1 MKKTK
6 LIIILLLTFI
16 FEVTLSTYLF
26 KKIDSI
32 KQDTIKINECVKQ
45 IEENYHIKYNSCRSM
60 DYTLLDENNKFFY
73 KTVNASSKSIN
84 DAIKNNDI
92 ILDLI
97 VDEKVIGK
105 ILIKNNTTYLIKQ
118 YKSSILYSI
127 IITVFIQLLI
137 IIIYI
142 YKLDK
147 SIIKPFKKL
156 NGFAERVA
164 GGNLDIPLD
173 MDRAHLF
180 GEFTE
185 AFDIM
190 RSELKKA
197 RIAEK
202 EANDAKKELVAKL
215 SHDIKTPVA
224 SIKSTSEIGYEYT
237 KDEKIKN
244 YFNQINI
251 KTDQIKLLVDNLFNS
266 SINDIKEID
275 VNPSNHNSSILK
287 GLIINSDYLNKL
299 NSFEIPDC
307 NIYIDKV
314 RIQQVFDNIINN
326 SYKYANTKIDIEVI
340 ENNDYLTISFRD
352 YGNGVDEIELPI
364 LTEKYKRGKNVKD
377 KDGAGLGLYITKYF
391 MDKMNGELK
400 LENTNPGFKVII
412 SIKKI

>member
-6 LIIILLLTFI
+6 LIIFLVLTFI

-60 DYTLLDENNKFFY
+60 DYTLLDKNNKFFY
-73 KTVNASSKSIN
+73 KTVNANSKSIN

-97 VDEKVIGK
+97 VDEEVIGK
-105 ILIKNNTTYLIKQ
+105 ILIKNNTTSLIKQ

-127 IITVFIQLLI
+127 IITIFAQLLI
-137 IIIYI
+137 ITIYI
-142 YKLDK
+142 YKLNK
-147 SIIKPFKKL
+147 NIIKPFKKL

-202 EANDAKKELVAKL
+202 KANDAKKELVAKL

-237 KDEKIKN
+237 KDEKTKN

-275 VNPSNHNSSILK
+275 VNPSNYNSDILNN
-287 GLIINSDYLNKL
+287 LIKNSDYLSKL
-299 NSFEIPDC
+299 NNFNIPSC

-314 RIQQVFDNIINN
+314 RMQQVFDNIINN
-326 SYKYANTKIDIEVI
+326 SYKYANTKIDIEVL
-340 ENNDYLTISFRD
+340 ENNDYLIISFRD
-352 YGNGVDEIELPI
+352 YGNGVDEIDIPV

-391 MDKMNGELK
+391 IEKMNGELK
-400 LENTNPGFKVII
+400 LENTNPGFKVIV

>member
-6 LIIILLLTFI
+6 LIIFLILTFI
-16 FEVTLSTYLF
+16 FEVTLSAYLF

-45 IEENYHIKYNSCRSM
+45 IEENYNIKYNSCRSM
-60 DYTLLDENNKFFY
+60 DYTLLDKNNNFFY
-73 KTVNASSKSIN
+73 KTVNANSKSIN

-97 VDEKVIGK
+97 VDEEVIGK
-105 ILIKNNTTYLIKQ
+105 ILIKNNTTSLIKQ

-127 IITVFIQLLI
+127 IITIFTQLLI
-137 IIIYI
+137 ITIYI
-142 YKLDK
+142 YKLNK
-147 SIIKPFKKL
+147 NIIKPFKKL

-237 KDEKIKN
+237 KDEKTKN

-275 VNPSNHNSSILK
+275 VNPSNYSSDILNN
-287 GLIINSDYLNKL
+287 LIKNSDYLNKL
-299 NSFEIPDC
+299 NSFKIPSC

-326 SYKYANTKIDIEVI
+326 SYKYANTKIDIEVS
-340 ENNDYLTISFRD
+340 ENNDYLIISFRD
-352 YGNGVDEIELPI
+352 YGNGVDEIDIPV

-400 LENTNPGFKVII
+400 LENTDPGFKVIV

>member
-60 DYTLLDENNKFFY
+60 DYTLLDENNKYFY

-400 LENTNPGFKVII
+400 LENSNPGFKVII

>member
-6 LIIILLLTFI
+6 LITFLVLTFI

-60 DYTLLDENNKFFY
+60 DYTLLDKNNKFFY
-73 KTVNASSKSIN
+73 KTVNANSKSIN

-97 VDEKVIGK
+97 VDEEVIGK
-105 ILIKNNTTYLIKQ
+105 ILIKNNTTSLIKQ

-127 IITVFIQLLI
+127 IITIFAQLLI
-137 IIIYI
+137 ITIYI
-142 YKLDK
+142 YKLNK
-147 SIIKPFKKL
+147 NIIKPFKKL

-237 KDEKIKN
+237 KDEKTKN

-275 VNPSNHNSSILK
+275 VNPSNYNSDILNN
-287 GLIINSDYLNKL
+287 LIKNSDYLNKL
-299 NSFEIPDC
+299 NSFKIPSC

-326 SYKYANTKIDIEVI
+326 SYKYANTNIDIEVL
-340 ENNDYLTISFRD
+340 ENNDYLIISFRD
-352 YGNGVDEIELPI
+352 YGNGVDEIDIPV

-391 MDKMNGELK
+391 IEKMNGELK
-400 LENTNPGFKVII
+400 LENTNPGFKVIV

>member
-60 DYTLLDENNKFFY
+60 DYTLLDENNKYFY

-142 YKLDK
+142 YRLDK

-400 LENTNPGFKVII
+400 LENSNPGFKVII

>member
-16 FEVTLSTYLF
+16 FEVTLATYLF

-32 KQDTIKINECVKQ
+32 KQDTIKINECVNQ

-84 DAIKNNDI
+84 EAIKNNDI

-156 NGFAERVA
+156 NSFAERVA

-197 RIAEK
+197 RVAEK

-215 SHDIKTPVA
+215 SHDLKTPVA

-237 KDEKIKN
+237 KDEKTKN

-275 VNPSNHNSSILK
+275 VNPSNYNSSILK
-287 GLIINSDYLNKL
+287 DLIINSDYLNKL
-299 NSFEIPDC
+299 NNIEIPDC

-314 RIQQVFDNIINN
+314 RMQQVFDNIINN
-326 SYKYANTKIDIEVI
+326 SYKYANTKIDTEVL
-340 ENNDYLTISFRD
+340 ENDDYLEISFRD

>member
-142 YKLDK
+142 YRLDK

>member
-97 VDEKVIGK
+97 VDEKIIGK

>member
-60 DYTLLDENNKFFY
+60 DYTLLDENNKYFY

-275 VNPSNHNSSILK
+275 VNPSNYNSSILK

-299 NSFEIPDC
+299 NNFEIPDC

>member
-6 LIIILLLTFI
+6 LIIFLVLTFI

-60 DYTLLDENNKFFY
+60 DYTLLDKNNKFFY
-73 KTVNASSKSIN
+73 KTVNANSKSIN

-97 VDEKVIGK
+97 VDEEVIGK
-105 ILIKNNTTYLIKQ
+105 ILIKNNTTSLIKQ

-127 IITVFIQLLI
+127 IITMFAQLLI
-137 IIIYI
+137 ITIYI
-142 YKLDK
+142 YKLNK
-147 SIIKPFKKL
+147 NIIKPFKKL

-237 KDEKIKN
+237 KDEKTKN

-275 VNPSNHNSSILK
+275 VNPSNYNSDILND
-287 GLIINSDYLNKL
+287 LIKNSDYLNKL
-299 NSFEIPDC
+299 NSFKIPSC

-326 SYKYANTKIDIEVI
+326 SYKYANTKIDIEVS
-340 ENNDYLTISFRD
+340 ENNDYLIISFRD
-352 YGNGVDEIELPI
+352 YGNGVDEIDIPV

-391 MDKMNGELK
+391 IEKMNGELK
-400 LENTNPGFKVII
+400 LENTNPGFKVIV